1 MTLNLDKKNIPEGV
15 TAVLVLN
22 DGNVFF
28 GYGLGAETTTIA
40 EICFNTSITGY
51 QEIMTDPSYAGQSIT
66 FTFPHIGN
74 VGTNEEDFENIK
86 PVARGAILR
95 ADISE
100 PSNWRNM
107 QDFDSWLKKYDIPA
121 ISGIDTRHITA
132 NIRDNGAP
140 HGVICHDKSGNFDLE
155 KLYEQAKSWSGLKG
169 LDLAKEVCCK
179 KPYEWNETLWK
190 LGNGYTE
197 SQDLKYHIVA
207 IDYGIKRNILR
218 NLSSQGCKITIV
230 PATTS
235 AQEILAYNPDGIFL
249 SNGPGDPAAT
259 GKYAVPVIRELI
271 ASGKPIFGICLGH
284 QMLALA
290 LGAKTEKM
298 HLGHRGANHPIKDLT
313 TGKVEITSQN
323 HGFVV
328 NKDSLPDN
336 IEITH
341 FSLFDGTLAGISMK
355 NKPVFSVQYHP
366 EASPGPQD
374 SHYLFKRFTDYLKAQ

>member
-95 ADISE
+95 ADISD

-341 FSLFDGTLAGISMK
+341 FSLFDGTLAGIAMK

>member
-22 DGNVFF
+22 DGSVFF
-28 GYGLGAETTTIA
+28 GYGFGAETTTVS

-74 VGTNEEDFENIK
+74 VGTNDEDFENFK
-86 PVARGAILR
+86 PISRGAILR

-107 QDFDSWLKKYDIPA
+107 QNFDSWLKKYDIPA
-121 ISGIDTRHITA
+121 ISGVDTRHITT

-140 HGVICHDKSGNFDLE
+140 HGVICHDKSGNFDLQ
-155 KLYEQAKSWSGLKG
+155 KLYEKAKSWSGLKG

-179 KPYEWNETLWK
+179 KPYEWNEKLWK
-190 LGNGYTE
+190 LGDGYVE
-197 SQDLKYHIVA
+197 NQDLQYHIVV

-218 NLSSQGCKITIV
+218 NLSSQGCKITVV
-230 PATTS
+230 PATTT
-235 AQEILAYNPDGIFL
+235 AQEILAYNPDGILL

-259 GKYAVPVIRELI
+259 GEYAVPVIQELI

-290 LGAKTEKM
+290 LGGKTEKM

-323 HGFVV
+323 HGFVL

-336 IEITH
+336 VEITH
-341 FSLFDGTLAGISMK
+341 YSLFDGSLAGIAIK
-355 NKPVFSVQYHP
+355 NQPVFSVQYHP
-366 EASPGPQD
+366 EASPGPED
-374 SHYLFKRFTDYLKAQ
+374 SHYLFKRFIDYLKAR

>member
-22 DGNVFF
+22 DGSVFF
-28 GYGLGAETTTIA
+28 GYGFGAETTTVS
-40 EICFNTSITGY
+40 EICFNTAITGY

-74 VGTNEEDFENIK
+74 VGTNDEDFENFK
-86 PVARGAILR
+86 PISRGAILR

-107 QDFDSWLKKYDIPA
+107 QNFDSWLKKYDIPA
-121 ISGIDTRHITA
+121 ISGVDTRHITT

-140 HGVICHDKSGNFDLE
+140 HGVICHDKSGNFDLQ
-155 KLYEQAKSWSGLKG
+155 KLYEKAKSWSGLKG

-179 KPYEWNETLWK
+179 KPYEWNEKLWK
-190 LGNGYTE
+190 LGDGYVE
-197 SQDLKYHIVA
+197 NQDLQYHIVV

-218 NLSSQGCKITIV
+218 NLSSQGCKITVV
-230 PATTS
+230 PATTT
-235 AQEILAYNPDGIFL
+235 AQEILAYNPDGILL

-259 GKYAVPVIRELI
+259 GEYAVPVIQELI

-284 QMLALA
+284 QILALA
-290 LGAKTEKM
+290 LGGKTEKM

-336 IEITH
+336 VEITH
-341 FSLFDGTLAGISMK
+341 YSLFDGSLAGIAIK
-355 NKPVFSVQYHP
+355 NQPVFSVQYHP
-366 EASPGPQD
+366 EASPGPED
-374 SHYLFKRFTDYLKAQ
+374 SHYLFKRFINYLKAR

>member
-28 GYGLGAETTTIA
+28 GYGLGAETATVA

-107 QDFDSWLKKYDIPA
+107 QDFDSWLKKYNIPA
-121 ISGIDTRHITA
+121 ISGVDTRHITA

-140 HGVICHDKSGNFDLE
+140 HGVVCHDKSGNFDLE

-249 SNGPGDPAAT
+249 SNGPGDPSAT
-259 GKYAVPVIRELI
+259 GKYAVPVIQELI
-271 ASGKPIFGICLGH
+271 ASRKPIFGICLGH

-290 LGAKTEKM
+290 LGGKTEKM
-298 HLGHRGANHPIKDLT
+298 HLGHRGANHPVKDLT

-341 FSLFDGTLAGISMK
+341 FSLFDGTLAGIAMK
-355 NKPVFSVQYHP
+355 NQPVFSVQYHP

>member
-28 GYGLGAETTTIA
+28 GYGLGAETATVA

-74 VGTNEEDFENIK
+74 VGTNEEDFENIE

-107 QDFDSWLKKYDIPA
+107 QDFDSWLKKYNIPA
-121 ISGIDTRHITA
+121 ISGVDTRHITA

-207 IDYGIKRNILR
+207 VDYGIKRNILR

-249 SNGPGDPAAT
+249 SNGPGDPSAT
-259 GKYAVPVIRELI
+259 GKYAVPVIQELI
-271 ASGKPIFGICLGH
+271 ASRKPIFGICLGH

-290 LGAKTEKM
+290 LGGKTEKM
-298 HLGHRGANHPIKDLT
+298 HLGHRGANHPVKDLT

-341 FSLFDGTLAGISMK
+341 FSLFDGTLAGIAMK
-355 NKPVFSVQYHP
+355 NQPVFSVQYHP

>member
-28 GYGLGAETTTIA
+28 GYGLGAETATVA

-74 VGTNEEDFENIK
+74 VGTNEEDFENIE

-107 QDFDSWLKKYDIPA
+107 QDFDSWLKKYNIPA
-121 ISGIDTRHITA
+121 ISGVDTRHVTA

-249 SNGPGDPAAT
+249 SNGPGDPSAT
-259 GKYAVPVIRELI
+259 GKYAVPVIQELI
-271 ASGKPIFGICLGH
+271 ASRKPIFGICLGH

-328 NKDSLPDN
+328 NKDNLPDN

-341 FSLFDGTLAGISMK
+341 FSLFDGTLAGIAMK
-355 NKPVFSVQYHP
+355 NQPVFSVQYHP

>member
-107 QDFDSWLKKYDIPA
+107 QDFDSWLKKYNIPA
-121 ISGIDTRHITA
+121 ISGVDTRHITA

-341 FSLFDGTLAGISMK
+341 FSLFDGTLAGIAMK

>member
-28 GYGLGAETTTIA
+28 GYGLGAETATIA

-74 VGTNEEDFENIK
+74 VGTNEEDFENIE
-86 PVARGAILR
+86 PVAKGVILR

-107 QDFDSWLKKYDIPA
+107 QDFDSWLKKYNIPA
-121 ISGIDTRHITA
+121 ISGVDTRHITA

-155 KLYEQAKSWSGLKG
+155 KLYEQAKSWAGLKG

-197 SQDLKYHIVA
+197 NQDLKYHIVA

-249 SNGPGDPAAT
+249 SNGPGDPSAT
-259 GKYAVPVIRELI
+259 GKYAVPVIQELI
-271 ASGKPIFGICLGH
+271 ASRKPIFGICLGH

-328 NKDSLPDN
+328 NKDNLPDN

-341 FSLFDGTLAGISMK
+341 FSLFDGTLAGIAMK
-355 NKPVFSVQYHP
+355 NQPVFSVQYHP

>member
-121 ISGIDTRHITA
+121 ISGIDTRHVTA

-140 HGVICHDKSGNFDLE
+140 HGVICHDKSGDFDLE

-249 SNGPGDPAAT
+249 SNGPGDPSAT
-259 GKYAVPVIRELI
+259 GKYAVPVIQELI
-271 ASGKPIFGICLGH
+271 ASRKPIFGICLGH

-341 FSLFDGTLAGISMK
+341 FSLFDGTLAGIAMK